1 MTHSQKSTVLV
12 VDDRPENMQVL
23 IAALQACGVTIVVA
37 AQGEAA
43 LDMAV
48 QVLPDLLL
56 LDVRKP
62 DMHGLDT
69 FRRIRA
75 NPATREIPIIVMT
88 SPAEMAE
95 ASEIT
100 DVAEDC
106 EMASVDFLTTP
117 FQAKEVIARVTAHL
131 TIRALKRQL
140 SVQRCPRDLNFRE
153 AIEAYEKSLIV
164 TALECHHGNM
174 AQTAES
180 LAIPLRTLYR
190 KIKRYRLS

>member
-1 MTHSQKSTVLV
+1 MTHSQRGTVLV
-12 VDDRPENMQVL
+12 VDDCPENMQVL

-43 LDMAV
+43 LEMAV
-48 QVLPDLLL
+48 QILPDLLL

-62 DMHGLDT
+62 HMQGLDT

-75 NPATREIPIIVMT
+75 NQATHEIPIIVMT
-88 SPAEMAE
+88 SPAEMAD

-100 DVAEDC
+100 DVAEGC
-106 EMASVDFLTTP
+106 EVASVDFLTTP

-131 TIRALKRQL
+131 TIRTLKRQL
-140 SVQRCPRDLNFRE
+140 SAQRCQRDLNFRE

-164 TALECHHGNM
+164 RALEHHHGNM
-174 AQTAES
+174 AHTAES
-180 LAIPLRTLYR
+180 LTIPLRTLYR